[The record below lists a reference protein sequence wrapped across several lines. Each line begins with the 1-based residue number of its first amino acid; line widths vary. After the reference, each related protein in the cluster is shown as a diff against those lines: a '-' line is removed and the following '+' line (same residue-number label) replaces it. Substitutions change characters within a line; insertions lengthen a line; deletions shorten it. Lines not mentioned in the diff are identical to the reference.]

1 MSTYVKCLTR
11 LCPSI
16 VSIFY
21 SLIIDIYYI
30 IWSFTKNRYTTYVL
44 KKPSCCMMTDQFRA
58 VWFPVHVLFGGC
70 ALIDATP
77 VNHLNWKQARRL
89 DWRWLGGHMMPPERR
104 FRSCFFEWDCNLI
117 LFQHTFSQFFGRVL
131 SVEGWMD
138 PHLMF
143 FFLVIRWVCGWL
155 GVTSWQGFFKD
166 SWMWS
171 RLLDCWKHLWWI
183 STRDGP
189 PAPPP
194 QRNSKNLPYIIVVA
208 WDSPRFLEDFEGLT
222 SQFGLL

>member
-1 MSTYVKCLTR
+1 MGEILKHVRMLINLKTFKASFSTAHWSAFC
-11 LCPSI
+11 
-16 VSIFY
+16 
-21 SLIIDIYYI
+21 DIYHGNLCQPLSSVWPDCVPQQYLYSEFYTYRYFIILYLQKKQIHYI
-30 IWSFTKNRYTTYVL
+30 RAEKTVVL
-44 KKPSCCMMTDQFRA
+44 YDARTVPGP
-58 VWFPVHVLFGGC
+58 WFSVHVLFGGC

-143 FFLVIRWVCGWL
+143 FFG
-155 GVTSWQGFFKD
+155 
-166 SWMWS
+166 
-171 RLLDCWKHLWWI
+171 
-183 STRDGP
+183 
-189 PAPPP
+189 
-194 QRNSKNLPYIIVVA
+194 N
-208 WDSPRFLEDFEGLT
+208 
-222 SQFGLL
+222 